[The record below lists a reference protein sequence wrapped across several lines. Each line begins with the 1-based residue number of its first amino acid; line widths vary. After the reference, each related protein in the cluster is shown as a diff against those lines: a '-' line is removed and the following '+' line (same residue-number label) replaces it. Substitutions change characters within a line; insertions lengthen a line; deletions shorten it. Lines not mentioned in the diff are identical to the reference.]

1 MIVGRSSFAGSS
13 KFGSK
18 WVPDTYSDYTSMSRS
33 VTAVMMSNMFGYPL
47 SGADIC
53 GYNGNVTEELCTRWY
68 ALGAFYPLSRNHQ
81 GMHTVDQEPYT
92 FQNISSYRMRYVDA
106 IRNSMRTKLALLNY
120 YYTELSAISEE
131 GGAFFRPLFFD
142 YPQDH

>member
-1 MIVGRSSFAGSS
+1 
-13 KFGSK
+13 
-18 WVPDTYSDYTSMSRS
+18 
-33 VTAVMMSNMFGYPL
+33 MMSNMFGYPL